1 MIVSPSYWIV
11 APGMPP
17 PATPMPTSSIGG
29 FAWLKSAAVEY
40 VAPLG
45 ALPVPG
51 VRMNA
56 QRVCSAVGSTPVGGC
71 MTAPVIV
78 VPTRLGVTV
87 PVASGI
93 GDSSHLSV

>member
-45 ALPVPG
+45 ACPC
-51 VRMNA
+51 R
-56 QRVCSAVGSTPVGGC
+56 
-71 MTAPVIV
+71 
-78 VPTRLGVTV
+78 
-87 PVASGI
+87 ASG
-93 GDSSHLSV
+93 